1 MKLSRSVLMLPLLW
15 AGVLGVDIP
24 AAIAAEFTAA
34 LTQDALAQDARVQ
47 AALAQAAVQQPALTA
62 DSPHLAT
69 TEPPALVVSPPTTNA
84 ESSRSPAPLPV
95 ASLTLS
101 ELTVTQLTVAQSAP
115 STPTTDAPEATSTDE
130 PEATEAP
137 ITPTANP
144 TKDPDPPQS
153 TQVSTDPLPLS
164 EADQIRK
171 DLLTAG
177 DRHWLAGEIPEATS
191 LYQEA
196 KPPFDQET
204 DYEPPATAIHDPTL
218 LSPAGSVYWRHF
230 QAGLADN
237 LLSKITVPAELLIEE
252 QPQFIPVYLAY
263 SQHLQRQ
270 ERYERAVEVL
280 AGGAA
285 VYPGEPEL
293 VAATIAAYG
302 QTEQWLEASLLARQF
317 ALFAPEHPEAEAF
330 EFLADENFDRYR
342 GKLKRRISNNIIG
355 GILTSIASFAL
366 TGNIFGPLSTA
377 QTTILLLQGEERI
390 GERIANQVLDVAPML
405 EDETVLAYV
414 DEIGQALAVVAGRDE
429 FTYEFHVI
437 LDENLNAF
445 ALPGGKIF
453 INAGA
458 IVQTETEAELAGLLA
473 HEIAHS
479 ALSHGFQ
486 LVSRGQLTANVVGNL
501 PLGGLA
507 TNLLVFGY
515 SRDMERQADRLGTRI
530 LASSGY
536 AADGVRNLM
545 QTLEEQNN
553 PSPPAWL
560 STHPDTSARVDYLEV
575 YILEHQLNRY
585 AFEGVERHSQM
596 RDRTAQLLADYQHFL
611 DRGDEEVEEETT
623 PEPETGGLLF
633 RWP

>member
-15 AGVLGVDIP
+15 AAVLGIDAP
-24 AAIAAEFTAA
+24 AAFAAEFAA
-34 LTQDALAQDARVQ
+34 VLAQE
-47 AALAQAAVQQPALTA
+47 AAERA
-62 DSPHLAT
+62 
-69 TEPPALVVSPPTTNA
+69 
-84 ESSRSPAPLPV
+84 
-95 ASLTLS
+95 
-101 ELTVTQLTVAQSAP
+101 ELTVTATTVPVITPQTGDKGSDRPGQHQTESPPPESTIPDNSPPLTGFEPLVPTPAAAPLTVAQSEP
-115 STPTTDAPEATSTDE
+115 SPATPDE
-130 PEATEAP
+130 PEATPIDEAASEP
-137 ITPTANP
+137 AAIEDGTTPTVSP
-144 TKDPDPPQS
+144 TKEPDPPQS

-164 EADQIRK
+164 EAEQIRQE
-171 DLLTAG
+171 LLMLG
-177 DRHWLAGEIPEATS
+177 DRHWQAGEIPEATS

-196 KPPFDQET
+196 KPPFEQET
-204 DYEPPATAIHDPTL
+204 DYEPPADAIHDPAL
-218 LSPAGSVYWRHF
+218 LSPAGGVYWRYF
-230 QAGLADN
+230 QEGLEDN
-237 LLSKITVPAELLIEE
+237 LSSKIAAPAELLLEA
-252 QPQFIPVYLAY
+252 QPQFIPIYIEY
-263 SQHLQRQ
+263 SQHLLRQ
-270 ERYERAVEVL
+270 ERYERAVEIL

-285 VYPGEPEL
+285 IYPGEPEL
-293 VAATIAAYG
+293 VAATIDAY
-302 QTEQWLEASLLARQF
+302 QHTEQWFEASLLARQF
-317 ALFAPEHPEAEAF
+317 VLFDPEHPEAEAF
-330 EFLADENFDRYR
+330 ELLADENFDRYR
-342 GKLKRRISNNIIG
+342 GKLKRRVSNNIIG

-377 QTTILLLQGEERI
+377 QTTILLLQGEDRI
-390 GERIANQVLDVAPML
+390 GERIANQVLEVAPML

-414 DEIGQALAVVAGRDE
+414 NEVGQALAAVAGRDE

-458 IVQTETEAELAGLLA
+458 IIQTETEAELAGLLA
-473 HEIAHS
+473 HEISHS

-515 SRDMERQADRLGTRI
+515 SREMERQADRLGTRI

-596 RDRTAQLLADYQHFL
+596 RDRTAQILADYQNFL
-611 DRGDEEVEEETT
+611 DRDEPEAESTT
-623 PEPETGGLLF
+623 PAPETGGLLF
-633 RWP
+633 QWP